1 MCWELWLTV
10 RFLSQEGLG
19 WYCVVHF
26 VPGQLCIQCCEGACA
41 MLTRFPCCDCYMQ
54 CYHPGHTRIEED
66 MCLWVSGRI
75 LTLLQQGYLSSEIR
89 QTILINKSQL
99 GINSQLWNLK
109 TLLFPVSLFYQ
120 FSYIYIFFLKPKYR
134 DILTDWIGPFSVF

>member
-66 MCLWVSGRI
+66 MCLLSLRKNPNTITTGI
-75 LTLLQQGYLSSEIR
+75 LVFRNQTNHPDKQIPVGY
-89 QTILINKSQL
+89 Q
-99 GINSQLWNLK
+99 SQLWNLK

-120 FSYIYIFFLKPKYR
+120 FSYIYFLKPKYR